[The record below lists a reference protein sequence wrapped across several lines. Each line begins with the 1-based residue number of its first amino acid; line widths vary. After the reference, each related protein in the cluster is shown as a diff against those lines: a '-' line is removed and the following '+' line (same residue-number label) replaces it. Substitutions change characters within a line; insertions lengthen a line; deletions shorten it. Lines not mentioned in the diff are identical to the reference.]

1 MENLESQLNKIKE
14 ISLDKNVKDN
24 ILLKV
29 LDFIHQNPK
38 LDRKMVSPFIGWT
51 EIFYHR
57 QLIGSLALIVLLF
70 SVPVSAKQA
79 LPNNFLYPIKI
90 NITEPLVTFLT
101 STKTN
106 PDARSLELASE
117 RLEEAVTLASRNELT
132 PEIEQILINNLSKN
146 ISTFKITR
154 LKDSTSQSQSANY
167 AISEDSALPTFEN
180 QDNTRSIEKIEPEN
194 SSGDTA
200 ILMMSSAPALEN
212 TPAQKEVPPATTT
225 DNLPV
230 ENTEVMKNIDEP
242 DKINTVNPRLQDLAN
257 TLNVYR
263 EELQEQDK
271 VNRNNYKLLKVLN
284 KELEDLNS
292 I

>member
-57 QLIGSLALIVLLF
+57 QLIGSLALMVLLF

-154 LKDSTSQSQSANY
+154 LKDSTGQSQSANY